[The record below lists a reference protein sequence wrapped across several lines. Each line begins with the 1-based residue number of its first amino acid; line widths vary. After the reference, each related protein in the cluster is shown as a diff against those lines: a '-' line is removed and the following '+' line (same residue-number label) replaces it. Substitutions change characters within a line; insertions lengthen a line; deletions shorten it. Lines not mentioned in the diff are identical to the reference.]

1 MQELATPSTSP
12 YVSAMITEQ
21 DGAYLVGQFAAGH
34 NITVSFPQDPA
45 RTFPNPEGGLI
56 SSFTSYGPTYD
67 LYLKPSVAAPGGNI
81 LSTIPHNQYAVFSG
95 TSMATPYVAGSAAL
109 ILSTKDKNA
118 RTRIAVKKYLQ
129 TTAKYIGS
137 THIETDPYNTL
148 IQQGSGLVQVY
159 NAIHYSTKIQVYNTN
174 YYSTKTSSEILLND
188 TAHWNGW

>member
-1 MQELATPSTSP
+1 
-12 YVSAMITEQ
+12 MITEQ
-21 DGAYLVGQFAAGH
+21 DGAYLVGQFAAGR

-45 RTFPNPEGGLI
+45 RAFPNPEGGLI

-81 LSTIPHNQYAVFSG
+81 LSSIPQNQYAVHSG

-109 ILSTKDKNA
+109 ILSTKGK
-118 RTRIAVKKYLQ
+118 TGCTGKAVKKYLQ

-137 THIETDPYNTL
+137 THTETDPYNTL

-159 NAIHYSTKIQVYNTN
+159 NAIFYSTEV
-174 YYSTKTSSEILLND
+174 SPPEIMLND
-188 TAHWNGW
+188 TAHWNGL